1 MKSTVSKSILVVGLL
16 LSIWLLTGSIIA
28 AAIILA
34 VIGPMSVATFQEARR
49 VAEENAR
56 FSDELQ
62 VVEVP
67 VASTATL
74 NERLQASL
82 AKHPDSGVSLMPP
95 GVRAFL
101 RENKPS
107 DHVVIIKDGKASV
120 VSVADAASIASEAV
134 RLNGLRVS
142 LPELIADEVGGSMIH
157 IKSV

>member
-1 MKSTVSKSILVVGLL
+1 MKSIVSKVILVVGLL

-34 VIGPMSVATFQEARR
+34 VIGPVSVATFQEARR

-56 FSDELQ
+56 FSEELQ

-95 GVRAFL
+95 GVRVFL
-101 RENKPS
+101 RENELS
-107 DHVVIIKDGKASV
+107 GHVVMIRDDDASV
-120 VSVADAASIASEAV
+120 VPTSEA
-134 RLNGLRVS
+134 LAILDGMN
-142 LPELIADEVGGSMIH
+142 
-157 IKSV
+157 